1 MYKYYTVPKNVIGR
15 NKMKKKLSLLLT
27 LLLVIASIPFAAFAD
42 DQSTID
48 ITILGTSD
56 LHGRIYP
63 YEYAT
68 GTDDVDAGLAKVATV
83 VKDLRAKNP
92 NSILFDCGDTLQDN
106 SSELFNDLAVHP
118 MIQAMNQIGYDAWVL
133 GNHEFNFGL
142 NFLNKNIAAFKGAT
156 LSANIYKE
164 ADNTRFVAPYK
175 IFDIKGVRVAVVGIT
190 PPSIPLWEAST
201 PDHFAG
207 LKFTNVVDE
216 TTKVLK
222 ELEGKYDVLVGAYH
236 IGPQGEYDYQG
247 IDEVA
252 KNFPQFD
259 VIYGGHAH
267 TQYTNEINGVKL
279 IEPGKYGWAIG
290 KTDLKLEKVD
300 GKWSVK
306 AVTVE
311 NIQTAK
317 VEADK
322 AIIDSFKT
330 VHDQSLEEAN
340 KVVGQISADFIASP
354 DYYTGDAKVTTLPTS
369 QIKDTAVVDLI
380 NDVQTYYAKAD
391 VSSAALFKFDS
402 NLKKGVF
409 KKKDVA
415 FIYMYDN
422 TLMGV
427 NITGENLLKYMEWS
441 ANYYNTFGKDDL
453 TVSFNPEV
461 RGYNYDM
468 LSGINYD
475 IDISKPSGSRIVN
488 ATINGKPVDMKKSY
502 KLALNNYRFGTLLSL
517 KLITM
522 DDKYYDS
529 YTALQDKGRVRDLII
544 SYTQDVMK
552 GNLTPHV
559 DNNWKLIGTNFE
571 TSPYAGQVKDLL
583 KNNTVSLPTSED
595 GRTLNVKSLTLT
607 ELTAAGH
614 IKAVDPVKPAEPVKP
629 ADPVKPAETVKAKV
643 YTVQVGDMLWKI
655 AKKFN
660 TTWQELQKLNKLSNP
675 NLILPGQVLVVPA
688 N

>member
-1 MYKYYTVPKNVIGR
+1 
-15 NKMKKKLSLLLT
+15 MKKKLSLLLT
-27 LLLVIASIPFAAFAD
+27 LLLVVVSIPFGAFAD

-68 GTDDVDAGLAKVATV
+68 GTDDVDAGLAKVSTV

-106 SSELFNDLAVHP
+106 SSELFNGLAVHP
-118 MIQAMNQIGYDAWVL
+118 MIQAMNQIGYDAWIL

-142 NFLNKNIAAFKGAT
+142 DFLNKNIAAFKGT
-156 LSANIYKE
+156 VLSANIYK
-164 ADNTRFVAPYK
+164 ADKTRYVAPYK
-175 IFDIKGVRVAVVGIT
+175 IFDIKGVKVAVVGIT
-190 PPSIPLWEAST
+190 PPSIPVWEAST

-207 LKFTNVVDE
+207 LTFTNVVDE

-247 IDEVA
+247 IEEVA

-267 TQYTNEINGVKL
+267 SQYTNEINGVKL

-290 KTDLKLEKVD
+290 KTDIKLEKVD

-306 AVTVE
+306 TVAVE
-311 NIQTAK
+311 NVKTDKA
-317 VEADK
+317 EADK
-322 AIIDSFKT
+322 TITDAFKF
-330 VHDQSLEEAN
+330 VHDQSIEEAN
-340 KVVGQISADFIASP
+340 KVVGKITADFIASP
-354 DYYTGDAKVTTLPTS
+354 DYYTGAAKVTTLPTA
-369 QIKDTAVVDLI
+369 QIKDTPVMDLV
-380 NDVQTYYAKAD
+380 NEVQKYYAKAD
-391 VSSAALFKFDS
+391 ISSAALFKTDS
-402 NLKKGVF
+402 NLVKGDF

-441 ANYYNTFGKDDL
+441 ADYYNTFKEGDL
-453 TVSFNPEV
+453 TVSFNPNI
-461 RGYNYDM
+461 RSYNYDM
-468 LSGINYD
+468 FSGINYS

-488 ATINGKPVDMKKSY
+488 ATINGKPVDLKKTY
-502 KLALNNYRFGTLLSL
+502 KLAVNNYRFGTLLTL
-517 KLITM
+517 KLVTM
-522 DDKYYDS
+522 EDKYYDS
-529 YTALQDKGRVRDLII
+529 YNALGDKGRVRDLII
-544 SYTQDVMK
+544 AYTQDVKK
-552 GNLTPHV
+552 GNLTPTV
-559 DNNWKLIGTNFE
+559 DNNWKLIGTDFE
-571 TSPYAGQVKDLL
+571 TSPYASQVKELL
-583 KNNTVSLPTSED
+583 KAGTVTLPTSED
-595 GRTLNVKSLTLT
+595 GRTPNVKSLTLA

-614 IKAVDPVKPAEPVKP
+614 IKPVEVTKPV
-629 ADPVKPAETVKAKV
+629 ETVKPVETAKTKT
-643 YTVQVGDMLWKI
+643 YTVVTGDVLWKI
-655 AKKFN
+655 AQKFN
-660 TTWQELQKLNKLSNP
+660 TTWQELQKLNKLTNP